1 MFLNS
6 LSFDSRAQV
15 TELENEIRSIQKSKE
30 AELSVLS
37 KKIAELR
44 FVINYVLYNTPD
56 V

>member
-1 MFLNS
+1 MLLNS

-15 TELENEIRSIQKSKE
+15 TELENEIRSIQNSKE
-30 AELSVLS
+30 EELSALI

-44 FVINYVLYNTPD
+44 FVIND